1 MINKDDL
8 MGNQTIQ
15 NAIVPYV
22 ENIHSDKS
30 QKKNEAFYKKYVK
43 R

>member
-1 MINKDDL
+1 MINKDDI

-15 NAIVPYV
+15 NAIVPYI
-22 ENIHSDKS
+22 ETINSDKS
-30 QKKNEAFYKKYVK
+30 QKKMKHSIKNYVK